1 VADHLSDEEQ
11 LQVLKNWWNEN
22 GRSLVLVV
30 ALGLGAYF
38 GWQWWT
44 QYQQNHAESAG
55 QIYTELSETVAA
67 SNGEELT
74 EEQHKTAQFLIE
86 QLQSDYKDTLYAA
99 NASLLAGKLAVDKND
114 LTTAEAELSKALS
127 FSDDDIQVIA
137 SLRLAKVYLAQ
148 EKYDQALALVGKDS
162 LGSKDDEGAFAGAYA
177 ATRGDILSAKGETEL
192 ARSAY
197 QQALDAL
204 EGTSARNGG
213 LQQQLLEI
221 KLSNLPSAG
230 DAS

>member
-22 GRSLVLVV
+22 GRSLVLAV

-44 QYQQNHAESAG
+44 QYQQDYAEGAALV
-55 QIYTELSETVAA
+55 YTELSETIAA

-74 EEQHKTAQFLIE
+74 EEQLKTAQFLIE
-86 QLQSDYKDTLYAA
+86 QLQNDYKDTLYAA
-99 NASLLAGKLAVDKND
+99 NASLLAGKLAADEND
-114 LTTAEAELSKALS
+114 LPTAETELKKALQY
-127 FSDDDIQVIA
+127 DDEDVQIIA

-148 EKYDQALALVGKDS
+148 TKYDEALEFASYDKSD
-162 LGSKDDEGAFAGAYA
+162 AFASAYA
-177 ATRGDILSAKGETEL
+177 ATRGDILLAKGDSDL

-197 QQALDAL
+197 QEALDSL
-204 EGTSARNGG
+204 KSSSDRNSG
-213 LQQQLLEI
+213 LQRQLLEI

>member
-1 VADHLSDEEQ
+1 MADHLSDEEQ

-22 GRSLVLVV
+22 GRSLVLAV

-44 QYQQNHAESAG
+44 QHQQNYAESAA
-55 QIYTELSETVAA
+55 QVYTELSETVAA

-114 LTTAEAELSKALS
+114 LTTAETELSKALD
-127 FSDDDIQVIA
+127 FSDKDIKIIA

-148 EKYDQALALVGKDS
+148 EKYDSALALVDE
-162 LGSKDDEGAFAGAYA
+162 SKDNGGAFTGAYA
-177 ATRGDILSAKGETEL
+177 AARGDILSAKGETEL
-192 ARSAY
+192 ARNAY

-204 EGTSARNGG
+204 EGVSGRDSG
-213 LQQQLLEI
+213 LQRQLLEI
-221 KLSNLPSAG
+221 KLSNLSPAG